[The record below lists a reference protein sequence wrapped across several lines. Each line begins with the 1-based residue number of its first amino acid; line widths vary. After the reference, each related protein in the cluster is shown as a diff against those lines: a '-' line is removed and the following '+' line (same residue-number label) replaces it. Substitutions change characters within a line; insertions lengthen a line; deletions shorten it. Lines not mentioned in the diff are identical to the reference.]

1 MKSDSPRATSDE
13 QRATPHERVRAL
25 YDDYAYL
32 LNAGDLEGWLGLF
45 AEDCSYRIVSR
56 ENHSQGLPLA
66 LVRCDSRAMLA
77 DRVAAIRSTQFF
89 AARVMRNF
97 VSGLRILSATPSGFE
112 VTASFLVTEA
122 LEREPPRIH
131 SVGEYS
137 DHVVSHDGEM
147 RFARKCAIC
156 DSPMIQTSL
165 IYPL

>member
-1 MKSDSPRATSDE
+1 MKSDAPQVTSDEARATS
-13 QRATPHERVRAL
+13 HERVRAL
-25 YDDYAYL
+25 YDDYAYR
-32 LNAGDLEGWLGLF
+32 LNTGDLEGWLGLF

-66 LVRCDSRAMLA
+66 LVRCDSRALLA
-77 DRVAAIRSTQFF
+77 DRVAAIRNTQFF
-89 AARVMRNF
+89 AARVMRSF
-97 VSGLRILSATPSGFE
+97 VSGLRILSATPSGLE

-131 SVGEYS
+131 SVGEYR
-137 DHVVSHDGEM
+137 DLVVTRDGGL
-147 RFARKCAIC
+147 RFARKCAIY